1 MTNLTE
7 EQKNYFEM
15 LENKINELE
24 RENSKY
30 KLQLEE
36 ANYEN
41 KYMKSN
47 IRKKDNK
54 LKKIENSKAYKLLK
68 LYRKIKNKIFFW
80 RGK

>member
-7 EQKNYFEM
+7 EQKNYLEM

>member
-7 EQKNYFEM
+7 EQKNYLEM

-30 KLQLEE
+30 KMQLEE

-47 IRKKDNK
+47 IRKKDKK
-54 LKKIENSKAYKLLK
+54 LKKIESSKAYKLLK
-68 LYRKIKNKIFFW
+68 LYRKIKNKICFW

>member
-7 EQKNYFEM
+7 EQKNYLEM

-30 KLQLEE
+30 KMQLEE

-47 IRKKDNK
+47 IRKKDKK
-54 LKKIENSKAYKLLK
+54 LKKIESSKAYKLLK

>member
-1 MTNLTE
+1 MTSLTE

>member
-1 MTNLTE
+1 MTSLTE

-41 KYMKSN
+41 KYMEGSGCPWPPLVLMYEWIVN
-47 IRKKDNK
+47 
-54 LKKIENSKAYKLLK
+54 
-68 LYRKIKNKIFFW
+68 
-80 RGK
+80 